1 MCAAGVDLPPVSMS
15 SFLSAC
21 LLFFITH
28 GSRPIKCA
36 TPSYFHRV
44 LRARW
49 LTGSRRPKGEDGEVY
64 PWSRAS
70 CLPTY
75 ASGSS
80 LTLRRCETLP
90 ARKRLHSRAAGL
102 VWRPLHKVVRRE
114 EINQHCRI
122 PCSIGVASAGALSAP
137 SWYRPRVVL
146 SFADVPRT
154 LIESATCEPSTTVS
168 WRRLPI
174 EEFSL
179 RSGLQ
184 LAKRNLGTRSTSS
197 ASRKIEDHS
206 DLRIWPPIHALS
218 SIFTPRTTPSYSP
231 APLLPPPLL
240 PSPRCPSA
248 PHARFRKENASFVT

>member
-1 MCAAGVDLPPVSMS
+1 MNAG
-15 SFLSAC
+15 
-21 LLFFITH
+21 
-28 GSRPIKCA
+28 G
-36 TPSYFHRV
+36 
-44 LRARW
+44 
-49 LTGSRRPKGEDGEVY
+49 
-64 PWSRAS
+64 RAS
-70 CLPTY
+70 CLPTH

-80 LTLRRCETLP
+80 ITLRRCGTLP

-102 VWRPLHKVVRRE
+102 AWCPLRKVVRRE

-184 LAKRNLGTRSTSS
+184 LAKRNLGTSGARGVCTCNLRVLLPLLTIISSGSTSS